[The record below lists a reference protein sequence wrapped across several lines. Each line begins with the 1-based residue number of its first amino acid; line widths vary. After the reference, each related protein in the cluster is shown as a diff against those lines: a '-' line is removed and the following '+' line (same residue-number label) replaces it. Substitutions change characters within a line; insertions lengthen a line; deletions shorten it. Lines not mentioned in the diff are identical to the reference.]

1 MKKNIVVILCLLA
14 ALSAPAL
21 AGPNFVDQFMKRY
34 KPLAYDQKPTPSE
47 LPPDVLTS
55 LIRNGEIP
63 MSVNDVVVLTLKN
76 NLDIGLDRMTPLST
90 RIAIESFYRPF
101 DPTLHIASSLNKST
115 AASASQLSGAP
126 SVSQL
131 NQIYDFGYSQN
142 LQTGTAVGI
151 DFSLNRSS
159 SNSAFST
166 FNPAWSGTVRYSATQ
181 HFLRDYGRS
190 INARQFTVAK
200 NNLEISEVQFEG
212 QVIDLVT
219 QAEKS
224 YWDLVFTFEDLK
236 VKQRS
241 MDLAQKTL
249 SDNRIQVDAG
259 ALASADLVQSE
270 SEVASRQEQ
279 LIDSN
284 YTQVQVSDQIK
295 KLVTN
300 GPDPGI
306 VMAKITPTQAV
317 SRPRPGDV
325 LSKEDAVKVAL
336 ENRVEMRAID
346 LQMKNSDI
354 DIKYTKNQLLPSL
367 DVTAAYTQSGLG
379 GFETLRNGFGAG
391 APIIATFPGGIT
403 DALGQIVRNTYRGY
417 SVQATL
423 TIPLSNRAPQ
433 ADYARA
439 LTVKRTDEN
448 RKAATAAAIA
458 LQVRDAINQVEKSSA
473 RIDTAQKVREFAERK
488 LDYEQRKFDLG
499 ASTIRFVIEEQRN
512 VTQAQTDEIAAL
524 VNYAKALVDYN
535 HAIGVTLQKNNI
547 VLDKN

>member
-1 MKKNIVVILCLLA
+1 
-14 ALSAPAL
+14 
-21 AGPNFVDQFMKRY
+21 
-34 KPLAYDQKPTPSE
+34 
-47 LPPDVLTS
+47 
-55 LIRNGEIP
+55 IRNGEIP

-151 DFSLNRSS
+151 DFSLNRAS
-159 SNSAFST
+159 
-166 FNPAWSGTVRYSATQ
+166 SGTVRYSATQ

-306 VMAKITPTQAV
+306 VMAK
-317 SRPRPGDV
+317 
-325 LSKEDAVKVAL
+325 
-336 ENRVEMRAID
+336 
-346 LQMKNSDI
+346 
-354 DIKYTKNQLLPSL
+354 
-367 DVTAAYTQSGLG
+367 
-379 GFETLRNGFGAG
+379 
-391 APIIATFPGGIT
+391 
-403 DALGQIVRNTYRGY
+403 
-417 SVQATL
+417 
-423 TIPLSNRAPQ
+423 
-433 ADYARA
+433 
-439 LTVKRTDEN
+439 
-448 RKAATAAAIA
+448 
-458 LQVRDAINQVEKSSA
+458 
-473 RIDTAQKVREFAERK
+473 
-488 LDYEQRKFDLG
+488 
-499 ASTIRFVIEEQRN
+499 
-512 VTQAQTDEIAAL
+512 
-524 VNYAKALVDYN
+524 
-535 HAIGVTLQKNNI
+535 
-547 VLDKN
+547 